1 MAQDKTMQQK
11 NAKNR
16 RLMMKESIA
25 ASLSDSIMD
34 DRRRAKTHSRYKSH
48 YALPQVDPVKGFC
61 AKYNVNQE
69 SMDLIMQVAAEI
81 EEGV

>member
-1 MAQDKTMQQK
+1 MAQNKTMQQK

-34 DRRRAKTHSRYKSH
+34 DRRRAKIHSRYKSS

-61 AKYNVNQE
+61 AKYNVSQE
-69 SMDLIMQVAAEI
+69 CMSLIIQIADEI
-81 EEGV
+81 KGGV